1 MNLNGHV
8 YCYLSSLCM
17 SLAISYIY
25 LFSSTPKSS
34 SADSGV
40 DNPGFR
46 IENEGL
52 GYVDIN
58 EMTSNGTINKE
69 ENGVTSTDGNEKF
82 SNMAGVRLTSPTNA
96 AIQPEHPD
104 STVWIKSPFGK
115 KYKTQQSDGKGN
127 KARFECRARGGFFDS
142 CLSQT
147 VSFYLILFYRYWR
160 NSSEWYNWTIQRL

>member
-1 MNLNGHV
+1 
-8 YCYLSSLCM
+8 M
-17 SLAISYIY
+17 SLAISYIC

-52 GYVDIN
+52 NYVDIN
-58 EMTSNGTINKE
+58 EVTSNGTLSKE
-69 ENGVTSTDGNEKF
+69 ENGVTSPDGNENF
-82 SNMAGVRLTSPTNA
+82 SNMASVRLTSPTNA

-115 KYKTQQSDGKGN
+115 KYKTQQSDGKG
-127 KARFECRARGGFFDS
+127 KQVQFGCRGGGVKFCYQFS
-142 CLSQT
+142 KC
-147 VSFYLILFYRYWR
+147 
-160 NSSEWYNWTIQRL
+160 

>member
-1 MNLNGHV
+1 MTWIWMGRYIVV
-8 YCYLSSLCM
+8 YISLCM
-17 SLAISYIY
+17 SLAISYIC

-69 ENGVTSTDGNEKF
+69 ENGITSTDGNENF

-96 AIQPEHPD
+96 TIQPEHPD

-115 KYKTQQSDGKGN
+115 KYKTQQSDGKG
-127 KARFECRARGGFFDS
+127 KQA
-142 CLSQT
+142 
-147 VSFYLILFYRYWR
+147 
-160 NSSEWYNWTIQRL
+160 